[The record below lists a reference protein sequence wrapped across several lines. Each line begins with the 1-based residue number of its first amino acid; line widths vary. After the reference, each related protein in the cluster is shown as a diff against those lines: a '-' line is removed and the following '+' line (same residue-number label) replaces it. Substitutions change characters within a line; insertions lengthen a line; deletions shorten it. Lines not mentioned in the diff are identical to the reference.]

1 MKFSRIAEAQE
12 YLFSYRKTQKEQAME
27 NFKFARVSELATRM
41 GNPQNQIHVIHVAGT
56 SGKGST
62 SFVISKL
69 LTALG
74 KKTGL
79 SISPHVYDI
88 RERTQINNDILSE
101 RVFLDYVEEIV
112 EVVESMRDT
121 EYGLPSFFEVMIVLA
136 YYVFYKE
143 GVDYAVMETGLG
155 GRLDASNVAT
165 SQDKIAVLTRIGL
178 DHTDVLGKTLSAI
191 ASQKADIIHEG
202 NIVVSIKQRP
212 EAMPVVEARAR
223 HSKTRVNVVTP
234 GKTFHICK
242 DNPGVSMF
250 DFDYKD
256 VSMKKIEL
264 SLSGEF
270 QVENTS
276 VALSTV
282 YEAALRDGFDFNEEI
297 VRNTLRLLVNPGRFD
312 EMEID
317 GKKVIIDG
325 AHNPQK
331 MSAFIKSLK
340 KKYPEEQFDF
350 LIAFKHGKDFSGML
364 KYIVPHASRIYATE
378 FVLSEQVEVMKADTT
393 EDIERVLKN
402 KFHFTDIRSEKK
414 ASQAFKIACKDTSTT
429 LVVTGSLYLVSE
441 LYREL
446 RNRS

>member
-1 MKFSRIAEAQE
+1 MKFKSIAEAQE

-27 NFKFARVSELATRM
+27 NFKFARVSELAKRM
-41 GNPQNQIHVIHVAGT
+41 GDPQNKIRVIHVAGT

-69 LTALG
+69 LTAMG

-88 RERTQINNDILSE
+88 RERTQVNNDLLSE
-101 RVFLDYVEEIV
+101 RTFLDYVEEIV
-112 EVVESMRDT
+112 EVVESMRDS

-136 YYVFYKE
+136 YYIFYKE

-165 SQDKIAVLTRIGL
+165 SPDKIAVLTRIGL
-178 DHTDVLGKTLSAI
+178 DHTDVLGKTLAAI

-202 NIVVSIKQRP
+202 NTVISIKQRP
-212 EAMPVVEARAR
+212 EAMPVVEKRAQL
-223 HSKTRVNVVTP
+223 KNTQVNIVIP
-234 GKTFHICK
+234 AKTFQLRK
-242 DNPGVSMF
+242 TQNGLNLF
-250 DFDYKD
+250 DFRYKK
-256 VSMKKIEL
+256 VQLNNIEL

-276 VALSTV
+276 VALATV
-282 YEAALRDGFDFNEEI
+282 YEVAVRDGFQFQEAIIRD
-297 VRNTLRLLVNPGRFD
+297 VLRVLVNPGRFD
-312 EMEID
+312 EIEFK

-340 KKYPEEQFDF
+340 RKYPEAEFDF
-350 LIAFKHGKDFSGML
+350 LIAFKHGKDFSGMI
-364 KYIVPHASRIYATE
+364 KYIVPIAKDIYVTE
-378 FVLSEQVEVMKADTT
+378 FVLSEQVEVMKADTV
-393 EDIERVLKN
+393 EDIAGVLAQKFAFERVYPVPRASEAFHKACEN
-402 KFHFTDIRSEKK
+402 K
-414 ASQAFKIACKDTSTT
+414 TT
-429 LVVTGSLYLVSE
+429 ILVVTGSLYLVSE

-446 RNRS
+446 KMIR